1 MHDPAGGS
9 PSLDASVS
17 SAGGLSTIAG
27 SRCTKPARD
36 CPPAVRAGRE
46 GAGSR
51 TDRTRRSPDAGPT
64 APADTKLKLRYFKAI
79 VQDAKEKSM
88 RALLEADEEVLL
100 SPAATPSK
108 NGHHVL

>member
-1 MHDPAGGS
+1 M
-9 PSLDASVS
+9 
-17 SAGGLSTIAG
+17 SAKNWPLAFSFVF
-27 SRCTKPARD
+27 P
-36 CPPAVRAGRE
+36 
-46 GAGSR
+46 SR
-51 TDRTRRSPDAGPT
+51 TVDIEFASGPT